1 MKILVTG
8 GGGFLGRYIVEDL
21 LAKGH
26 SVSSFGR
33 SPQPGL
39 ESMGVEVLQGDLANP
54 EAVASAC
61 VGMDAVFH
69 VAAKAG
75 IWGSRESY
83 YSVNVMGTRNVLKA
97 CKDNGV
103 KYLVYTSTPSVVFNG
118 KSFNGANES
127 LPYGKNWLC
136 HYAETKAIAEK
147 EVIEAHSN
155 SLKICALRPHLI
167 FGPRDSHL
175 LPRVIESVLA
185 KRLKIIG
192 TGNNRVDV
200 SFVIDAASAH
210 VNALAALINGDA
222 CGKVYFIS
230 QGQPVVLWDWLNRI
244 FSELGITP
252 LKKRISL
259 RMAYAVATLLEG
271 IWKLFSIKGDPP
283 MTRFA
288 AVELAKEHYFDI
300 SRARNDLKYSPR
312 YTMEEAITQTVHD
325 LRQYL

>member
-26 SVSSFGR
+26 AVSSFGR
-33 SPQPGL
+33 SPQDEL
-39 ESMGVEVLQGDLANP
+39 KSMGVEVVRGDLSNS
-54 EAVASAC
+54 EAVHSAC
-61 VGMDAVFH
+61 IGMDAVFH

-83 YSVNVMGTRNVLKA
+83 FAVNVMGTRNVLNA
-97 CKDNGV
+97 CKAHGV
-103 KYLVYTSTPSVVFNG
+103 KYLVYTSTPSVVFNRE
-118 KSFNGANES
+118 SFKGANES
-127 LPYGKNWLC
+127 LAYGKNWLC

-147 EVIEAHSN
+147 EVIEAHSD

-192 TGNNRVDV
+192 TGKNRVDV
-200 SFVIDAASAH
+200 SYVSDAASAH
-210 VNALAALINGDA
+210 VNALEALIDGNA

-244 FSELGITP
+244 FSELGIAP

-259 RMAYAVATLLEG
+259 RMAYLVATILEG
-271 IWKLFSIKGDPP
+271 IWKLFSMKGDPP

-288 AVELAKEHYFDI
+288 AVELAKDHYFDI
-300 SRARNDLKYSPR
+300 SHAKNDLNYQPK
-312 YTMEEAITQTVHD
+312 YTMDEAIAKTVSD
-325 LRQYL
+325 LKQYL